1 MSLRVDSVGS
11 PGPEETKNLAGMPLI
26 QITFHSKSERSW
38 QKISPCLVKHKHGG
52 AKFRDPVVE
61 TPSTLFVR
69 EQRNV
74 DGTQGCRFDR
84 LMRTKTTELILALCC
99 FGAVLCFAEDPQIGT
114 SKLNESKSKLTSG
127 TEKIKPTYISLVKF
141 TEKGIQDARQTTQ
154 RLDAWAA
161 KVQSMGVTI
170 KQMYWTLG
178 EYDQVCI
185 FEAPDD
191 ETAAS
196 VLLAANMLGNI
207 RSQTMRAFTA
217 PEMEKILSRVP

>member
-1 MSLRVDSVGS
+1 VFRWRPQLAT
-11 PGPEETKNLAGMPLI
+11 TKL
-26 QITFHSKSERSW
+26 
-38 QKISPCLVKHKHGG
+38 
-52 AKFRDPVVE
+52 D
-61 TPSTLFVR
+61 
-69 EQRNV
+69 
-74 DGTQGCRFDR
+74 
-84 LMRTKTTELILALCC
+84 
-99 FGAVLCFAEDPQIGT
+99 
-114 SKLNESKSKLTSG
+114 ESKSKAAPE

-141 TEKGIQDARQTTQ
+141 TEKGIQNAKQTTQ

-207 RSQTMRAFTA
+207 RSQAMRAFTA
-217 PEMEKILSRVP
+217 ADMDKILAKIP